1 MQNSKAVVLWWIL
14 ESVSLEASVFTGAP
28 TVSYILDINLL
39 ICLVLVHVSDGGSI
53 YIYIYTQIL
62 LIWTA
67 AYSQLKQHLS
77 SSTVL
82 GTAKIL
88 HRTLKLQ
95 STQDYMCVSVIFYV
109 WMCV

>member
-53 YIYIYTQIL
+53 YIYIYTDL
-62 LIWTA
+62 VDLDSSLFTTKTA
-67 AYSQLKQHLS
+67 SKLFYSPRNS
-77 SSTVL
+77 
-82 GTAKIL
+82 
-88 HRTLKLQ
+88 
-95 STQDYMCVSVIFYV
+95 
-109 WMCV
+109 